1 MADTSL
7 VVDLNDAKRTGKLL
21 NKPSFFA
28 VQLSSAVACNT
39 LATVDGNTVFFFGV
53 AFFFLVF
60 GNSKTTDSY
69 GLSGISNLYGLPS
82 HSPFLAL

>member
-1 MADTSL
+1 MSVAL
-7 VVDLNDAKRTGKLL
+7 
-21 NKPSFFA
+21 FF
-28 VQLSSAVACNT
+28 CTTDNFIFYF
-39 LATVDGNTVFFFGV
+39 VFFFGV